1 MRGTWQTADGG
12 GAPVLAGIAVIAAV
26 GALEW
31 FAARIWWV
39 LGGTAVLGALAVAA
53 VLWLIR
59 WSDRRAAAVFA
70 ARRPAPRDGADFG
83 AWEKE
88 LKD

>member
-1 MRGTWQTADGG
+1 MRGTWQTTDGG
-12 GAPVLAGIAVIAAV
+12 PGGVVLAAAAVIVAI

-39 LGGTAVLGALAVAA
+39 LGGTLVTGALAVAA

-70 ARRPAPRDGADFG
+70 RRPARQPEDFPE
-83 AWEKE
+83 WEKE
-88 LKD
+88 LKG